1 MSFCESSL
9 EFDLFEDMRR
19 KLTRLLVGEGL
30 GEVEAERIS
39 LYVMQGVREVPKL
52 LNALAGSQTTA
63 REVRQLLDL
72 VLEHGASLDKAR
84 ALLQGEGEQPVH

>member
-19 KLTRLLVGEGL
+19 KLTLVLVEEGR
-30 GEVEAERIS
+30 GQVEAERIA

-52 LNALAGSQTTA
+52 LNALAGGHTTA

-72 VLEHGASLDKAR
+72 ILEQGASLDKAR
-84 ALLQGEGEQPVH
+84 ALLQGEGEQPLH

>member
-1 MSFCESSL
+1 VLAE
-9 EFDLFEDMRR
+9 
-19 KLTRLLVGEGL
+19 EGRD
-30 GEVEAERIS
+30 EVEAERIA

-63 REVRQLLDL
+63 REIRLLLDV

-84 ALLQGEGEQPVH
+84 ALLRGEGEQPVH